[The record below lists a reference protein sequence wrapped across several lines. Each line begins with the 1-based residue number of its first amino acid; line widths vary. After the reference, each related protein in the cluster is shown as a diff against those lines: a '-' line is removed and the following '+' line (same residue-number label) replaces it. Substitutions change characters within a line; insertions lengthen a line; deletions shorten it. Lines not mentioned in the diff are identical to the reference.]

1 MKKGETFMESSIKKR
16 IATFILMLAM
26 ALCIVSPAFAAKM
39 AGATDTGKPVIGISW
54 KANTQNYEKFKK
66 VIEAAGGIPVEL
78 KQVTSKD
85 VIYNK
90 DGSVAAECL
99 MPSGMLK
106 QAYADK
112 IKSRKYSHTNVAE
125 VMKGVDGVFFTGG
138 EDISPSLFK
147 VPQKE
152 ANCGEEINATRDI
165 SDYTL
170 WAYCIDK
177 NIPAIGACRGEQM
190 LGIVSGCKFIQDI
203 PTYYAQNGA
212 KYHDTHRMPVGAKN
226 RTYARHDVELTTT
239 NSHLYKI
246 VGSMKLANVSSWHH
260 QAIFSVKGTDLIQ
273 TAETKAD
280 GVSIVEGVENPHK
293 LFCVGVQFHPEND
306 CSLAIAQGK
315 PEAALCNVDICLNFF
330 KTLVR
335 YAEQAKK

>member
-1 MKKGETFMESSIKKR
+1 MKNGIMKR
-16 IATFILMLAM
+16 IATFIFMVVVAVCM
-26 ALCIVSPAFAAKM
+26 TSPAFAAKM
-39 AGATDTGKPVIGISW
+39 YMANDTGKPIIGISW

-78 KQVTSKD
+78 KQVISKG

-90 DGSVAAECL
+90 DGSVDAKCL
-99 MPSGMLK
+99 MPSGMLR
-106 QAYADK
+106 QYYANK
-112 IKSRKYSHTNVAE
+112 IKSRNYAETNVAE
-125 VMKGVDGVFFTGG
+125 VMEGVDGVFFTGG

-147 VPQKE
+147 VPQAE
-152 ANCGEEINATRDI
+152 TNCGEEINATRDI

-190 LGIVSGCKFIQDI
+190 LGIVSGCKFTQDI
-203 PTYYAQNGA
+203 PTYYAKNGA

-226 RTYARHDVELTTT
+226 RTYARHDVELTTM

-246 VGSMKLANVSSWHH
+246 VGSMKLKNVSSWHH
-260 QAIFSVKGTDLIQ
+260 QAIFSIYGTDLIQ
-273 TAETKAD
+273 TAKTTAN
-280 GVSIVEGVENPHK
+280 GINIIEGVENPHK

-330 KTLVR
+330 KTLVK
-335 YAEQAKK
+335 YAGEAKK

>member
-1 MKKGETFMESSIKKR
+1 MKNSIKKR
-16 IATFILMLAM
+16 MVTFILMVAM
-26 ALCIVSPAFAAKM
+26 VLCMVSPAFAAKM
-39 AGATDTGKPVIGISW
+39 AGATDTGKPIIGISW

-78 KQVTSKD
+78 KQVKSKG

-90 DGSVAAECL
+90 DGSVNAKCVTS
-99 MPSGMLK
+99 SGMLR
-106 QAYADK
+106 QYYANK
-112 IKSRKYSHTNVAE
+112 IKSRNYAETNVAE
-125 VMKGVDGVFFTGG
+125 VMKGVDAVFLTGG

-147 VPQKE
+147 ITQEE

-177 NIPAIGACRGEQM
+177 NIPALGVCRGEQM
-190 LGIVSGCKFIQDI
+190 LGIVSGCKFTQDI
-203 PTYYAQNGA
+203 PTYYAKNGA
-212 KYHDTHRMPVGAKN
+212 KYNDTHRMPVGTKN
-226 RTYARHDVELTTT
+226 RTYARHDVELTTM

-246 VGSMKLANVSSWHH
+246 VGSMNLKNVSSWHH
-260 QAIFSVKGTDLIQ
+260 QAIFSIYGTDLIQ
-273 TAETKAD
+273 TAKTTAN
-280 GVSIVEGVENPHK
+280 GVDIIEGVENPNK

-330 KTLVR
+330 KTLVK
-335 YAEQAKK
+335 YAAQAKK